1 MKKTGVLPGKPSR
14 SADHTISPYSDLAEK
29 INDSNIDRIMAIDLD
44 WNIISWNKTCEAH
57 TGFLKKEV
65 LDKNLLE
72 VFPGLSD
79 DKEMMTAITEAFK
92 GRKSLVPSS
101 PDLLNRHYIENH
113 FVPLLD
119 DDNSIFGVMNIM
131 HDVAHRIKVEKQL
144 LKLNSSLEKKYR
156 QVEQAN
162 FNLSALTYITGAD
175 IQEPIKHIYTSLELM
190 ARKEGN
196 NLSNSGRG
204 NLRKIQAQI
213 NRMNLL
219 LDDILEIS
227 RVSNAKMQ
235 FEAVDLN
242 IILQQVQAAM
252 EKKIIS
258 RNVTITAEKLPEIY
272 GSPEGMNRLFHHLLD
287 NAIKFQLPENPPVIN
302 ITYRFIEASES
313 YNQYAE
319 VHEIS
324 FGDNG
329 LGFRQEDSERI
340 FNMFEKLHEDI
351 FRSSGIG
358 LAACQIIM
366 NAHNG
371 SISAESEPG
380 KGSTFHCR
388 FPVGL

>member
-1 MKKTGVLPGKPSR
+1 MKRSELLVEQPTKPVNYQS
-14 SADHTISPYSDLAEK
+14 SLAEK
-29 INDSNIDRIMAIDLD
+29 INDSSIDRIMAIDLD
-44 WNIISWNKTCEAH
+44 WNIISWNRTSELH
-57 TGFLKKEV
+57 TSLSKEEVMGKK
-65 LDKNLLE
+65 LLE
-72 VFPGLSD
+72 VFPGLAED
-79 DKEMMTAITEAFK
+79 EEIMTAIAQAFK

-101 PDLLNRHYIENH
+101 QGMLNRHYIENH
-113 FVPLLD
+113 FVPLAQ
-119 DDNSIFGVMNIM
+119 DNGTVFGVMNIM

-144 LKLNSSLEKKYR
+144 LKLNTSLENKYR

-162 FNLSALTYITGAD
+162 YNLSALTYITGRD
-175 IQEPIKHIYTSLELM
+175 IQEPIKHVYTSLELM
-190 ARKEGN
+190 ARKEGG

-235 FEAVDLN
+235 FEAVNLN
-242 IILQQVQAAM
+242 EILKNVLASM

-258 RNVTITAEKLPEIY
+258 KVVTVHSETLPQIY
-272 GSPEGMNRLFHHLLD
+272 GSPEGMHRLFHHLLD
-287 NAIKFQLPENPPVIN
+287 NAIKFQLPDNQPTIN
-302 ITYRFIEASES
+302 ITYRFIEAGDS
-313 YNQYAE
+313 YNHLSDL
-319 VHEIS
+319 HEIS
-324 FGDNG
+324 FTDNG
-329 LGFRQEDSERI
+329 IGFKQEDAEKI

-371 SISAESEPG
+371 SIFAESEPG
-380 KGSTFHCR
+380 KGSTFSCR
-388 FPVGL
+388 FPVAL